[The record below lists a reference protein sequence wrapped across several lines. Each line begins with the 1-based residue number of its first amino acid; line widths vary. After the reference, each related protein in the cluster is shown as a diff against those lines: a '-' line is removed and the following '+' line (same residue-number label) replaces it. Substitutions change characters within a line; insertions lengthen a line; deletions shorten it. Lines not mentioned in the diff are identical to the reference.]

1 MAGLARGSLGESA
14 WRNQHNVVALQPVV
28 QRDGGAHGLDDL
40 STRAAEV
47 ADLGNNHDVLFL
59 RLRIGDRE
67 HDGAARA
74 EEACAVA
81 AGSLD
86 VLRIVVLAANDER
99 VLEATADEDL
109 ALVEK
114 AEIARAQEGRA
125 GRDARLAG
133 IDMHLIGKLRLEVAR
148 GQLSTT
154 VVADRHA
161 RRRDPELAHGVGRE
175 KHSRLGMDS
184 KDMGARG
191 RSPAP
196 HKLAG
201 VRNMLVW
208 IQHLDSAA
216 CGQGRR
222 QSLEDRELGRAAGHV
237 ERCLGHAVE
246 GLHVVHDKAA
256 LAKRLCKAPDRVGA
270 DWLGTVEKGAA
281 GKVQRLALL
290 GRDLADTQLIC
301 KVGGCRE
308 PRLVVRDCLEPDIW
322 RAQKCQRRHHHHG
335 RAQDEVLDH
344 HADQAEVVVERH
356 PSDDDVARLGVNGAF
371 DVVHVG
377 NDVGMGDDDAL
388 GVAGRAGGELDKGDV
403 ARRDCGRFKRRA
415 AGRQGVGADP
425 LEPGRPCL
433 GAAFGH
439 LCFEGEDAS
448 QGVVLGACEDQ
459 AHLRQLGNVGELG
472 KAALEIGRE
481 WRVDGHSNATCKK
494 AAHEPDEK
502 LWRLLVDKQ
511 HMLALHCTQLPAQR
525 VRRCNDSRPEITVGP
540 GDGLVA
546 ALVKPH
552 KSELIRV
559 LQRRIL
565 HKRGKVALWRWW
577 WEWGPLCG
585 QSHAETH

>member
-256 LAKRLCKAPDRVGA
+256 LAKRLCKAPNCARSDRLGA
-270 DWLGTVEKGAA
+270 VEKVTV
-281 GKVQRLALL
+281 GKVQGLSLL
-290 GRDLADTQLIC
+290 WGDLADTELVG
-301 KVGGCRE
+301 KVGRRRQPG
-308 PRLVVRDCLEPDIW
+308 LVVRNGLEPEE
-322 RAQKCQRRHHHHG
+322 RRPQKRQGRHHHHLASHKQALQHATNKSQIVVG
-335 RAQDEVLDH
+335 WDPCDAHIARSRAHCIPDEALIRDN
-344 HADQAEVVVERH
+344 VVV
-356 PSDDDVARLGVNGAF
+356 
-371 DVVHVG
+371 
-377 NDVGMGDDDAL
+377 GDGDAL
-388 GVAGRAGGELDKGDV
+388 GVASRAGGELDKGDV